1 MKLGC
6 AMLFGDDD
14 INDDTHDYP
23 LELMMMIDAD
33 DDDKVTGQT
42 QDV

>member
-6 AMLFGDDD
+6 AMLFFDDT
-14 INDDTHDYP
+14 NDDTDDYP

-33 DDDKVTGQT
+33 DGNGVKGQT
-42 QDV
+42 QNV